1 MGLDD
6 AALMQIVLGTA
17 LFVLG
22 VIVGVLAA
30 RGGEGA
36 KARALRLEEELEE
49 ARERMAGYEDQ
60 VAKHFAQ
67 TSELF
72 GDLTRQHTAVWDHLA
87 EGSRDLCADR
97 VPAIGRGFADV
108 PRLLTQTPTNDAEP
122 SVTDTPGEPEADPT
136 PTPPPSDPAAED
148 ESPARLG

>member
-1 MGLDD
+1 MGLENAD
-6 AALMQIVLGTA
+6 LMQIVLGMA

-22 VIVGVLAA
+22 VVVGLLAA

-36 KARALRLEEELEE
+36 RAQARRLEEELAE
-49 ARERMAGYEDQ
+49 ARERLAGYEDQ

-72 GDLTRQHTAVWDHLA
+72 GDLTRQYTAVWDHLA
-87 EGSRDLCADR
+87 EGSRELCAER
-97 VPAIGRGFADV
+97 VPALGRGFADV
-108 PRLLTQTPTNDAEP
+108 PRLLTQTSEAES
-122 SVTDTPGEPEADPT
+122 SVTDTPGEREAHPAAKDT
-136 PTPPPSDPAAED
+136 GTEPPAED

>member
-1 MGLDD
+1 MGLENAD
-6 AALMQIVLGTA
+6 LMQIVLGMA

-22 VIVGVLAA
+22 VVVGLLAA

-36 KARALRLEEELEE
+36 RAQARRLEEELAE
-49 ARERMAGYEDQ
+49 ARERLAGYEDQ

-72 GDLTRQHTAVWDHLA
+72 GDLTRQYTAVWDHLA
-87 EGSRDLCADR
+87 EGSRELCAER
-97 VPAIGRGFADV
+97 VPALGRGFADV
-108 PRLLTQTPTNDAEP
+108 PRLLTQTSETES
-122 SVTDTPGEPEADPT
+122 SVTDTPGEREAHPAAKDT
-136 PTPPPSDPAAED
+136 GTEPPAED

>member
-1 MGLDD
+1 MGLENAD
-6 AALMQIVLGTA
+6 LMQIVLGMA

-22 VIVGVLAA
+22 VVVGLLAA

-36 KARALRLEEELEE
+36 RAQARRLEEELAE
-49 ARERMAGYEDQ
+49 ARERLAGYEDQ

-72 GDLTRQHTAVWDHLA
+72 GDLTRQYTAVWDHLA
-87 EGSRDLCADR
+87 EGSRELCAER
-97 VPAIGRGFADV
+97 VPALGRGFADV
-108 PRLLTQTPTNDAEP
+108 PRLLTQTSEAES
-122 SVTDTPGEPEADPT
+122 SVTDTPGEREAD
-136 PTPPPSDPAAED
+136 AAESPGRPHPED

>member
-1 MGLDD
+1 MGLENAD
-6 AALMQIVLGTA
+6 LMQIVLGLA

-22 VIVGVLAA
+22 VVVGLLAA

-36 KARALRLEEELEE
+36 RAQARRLEEELAEV
-49 ARERMAGYEDQ
+49 RERLAGYEDQ

-72 GDLTRQHTAVWDHLA
+72 RDLTRQYTAVWDHLA
-87 EGSRDLCADR
+87 EGSRELCAER
-97 VPAIGRGFADV
+97 VPALGRGFADV
-108 PRLLTQTPTNDAEP
+108 PRLLTQTSEAES
-122 SVTDTPGEPEADPT
+122 SVTDTPGEREADPT
-136 PTPPPSDPAAED
+136 PTPLPSDPAAED

>member
-1 MGLDD
+1 MGLENAD
-6 AALMQIVLGTA
+6 LMQIVLGMA

-22 VIVGVLAA
+22 VVVGLLAA

-36 KARALRLEEELEE
+36 RARARRLEQELEQV
-49 ARERMAGYEDQ
+49 RERLASYEDQ

-72 GDLTRQHTAVWDHLA
+72 GDLTRQYTAVWDHLA
-87 EGSRDLCADR
+87 EGSRALCAER
-97 VPAIGRGFADV
+97 VTALGRGFSDV
-108 PRLLTQTPTNDAEP
+108 PRLLTERPPTGAEP
-122 SVTDTPGEPEADPT
+122 SVTDTPGEPEAHPAAPDMET
-136 PTPPPSDPAAED
+136 EPAAED

>member
-1 MGLDD
+1 MGLENAD
-6 AALMQIVLGTA
+6 LMQIVLGMA

-22 VIVGVLAA
+22 VVVGLLAA

-36 KARALRLEEELEE
+36 RAQARRLEEELAES
-49 ARERMAGYEDQ
+49 RERLAGYEDQ

-72 GDLTRQHTAVWDHLA
+72 GDLTRQYTAVWDHLA
-87 EGSRDLCADR
+87 EGSRELCAER
-97 VPAIGRGFADV
+97 APALGRGFSDV
-108 PRLLTQTPTNDAEP
+108 PRLLTQASETEP
-122 SVTDTPGEPEADPT
+122 SVTDTPGEREADPAAKVAGT
-136 PTPPPSDPAAED
+136 EPPAED